1 MRILITKV
9 KVIMKT
15 NRFQWSKP
23 LCLMLAIGFAA
34 SGCTKNFDDINTPK
48 DVLVMD
54 ESLVGQAFAQAQY
67 TTMTGQYQ
75 VGQNLYADIYAQY
88 FATTHR
94 NFNSDQFSETAAW
107 TNIAFN
113 YFYASTAPQLFQV
126 EQFTEQTGMP
136 VENALAKIWRVEAYH
151 RISDYFG
158 PIMYSEFGNGKTSVG
173 YDSQEAAYK
182 DFFTTLDEAVAVLEQ
197 NRTAKAF
204 GPHDQMY
211 GGDAGK
217 WLTFANSLRLRL
229 AMRIVYADPVLA
241 QSEAEKAVAAGVML
255 TNDDNAGVLSTI
267 NSINGLST
275 WTYINEFRMS
285 AAMNSV
291 LAGFNDPRLSEF
303 FNEAGGRL
311 GGNGGYKGLRNGLP
325 AAEKADGSINDAHS
339 FVDTKWL
346 PIIDGGANLPNVVM
360 SAAEVYFLRAEGALR
375 GWNMGGTAEELYN
388 EGIRVSLEQWT
399 SATPAEIAA
408 YINSTATPIPLDD
421 KWNSPAMTDIPVA
434 YQSGADFETQLEQI
448 ITQKWIA
455 LYPDGRE
462 AWAERRRTG
471 YPRGYAIINSLNPDI
486 PTTGMMRRL
495 MFTTGEISTNSAAVE
510 AARELLNGPDVN
522 HTRLW
527 WDAKPLE
534 LYPTP
539 AN

>member
-1 MRILITKV
+1 
-9 KVIMKT
+9 
-15 NRFQWSKP
+15 
-23 LCLMLAIGFAA
+23 
-34 SGCTKNFDDINTPK
+34 
-48 DVLVMD
+48 
-54 ESLVGQAFAQAQY
+54 
-67 TTMTGQYQ
+67 
-75 VGQNLYADIYAQY
+75 
-88 FATTHR
+88 
-94 NFNSDQFSETAAW
+94 
-107 TNIAFN
+107 
-113 YFYASTAPQLFQV
+113 
-126 EQFTEQTGMP
+126 
-136 VENALAKIWRVEAYH
+136 
-151 RISDYFG
+151 
-158 PIMYSEFGNGKTSVG
+158 
-173 YDSQEAAYK
+173 
-182 DFFTTLDEAVAVLEQ
+182 
-197 NRTAKAF
+197 
-204 GPHDQMY
+204 
-211 GGDAGK
+211 
-217 WLTFANSLRLRL
+217 
-229 AMRIVYADPVLA
+229 
-241 QSEAEKAVAAGVML
+241 GVML

-291 LAGFNDPRLSEF
+291 LAGFNDPRLGEF

-311 GGNGGYKGLRNGLP
+311 GGNDGYKGLRNGLP

-399 SATPAEIAA
+399 SATPGEITA
-408 YINSTATPIPLDD
+408 YINSTATPVPLDD

-486 PTTGMMRRL
+486 PATGMMRRL
-495 MFTTGEISTNSAAVE
+495 MFTTGEMSTNSAAVD
-510 AARELLNGPDVN
+510 AARELLNGPD
-522 HTRLW
+522 
-527 WDAKPLE
+527 
-534 LYPTP
+534 
-539 AN
+539 